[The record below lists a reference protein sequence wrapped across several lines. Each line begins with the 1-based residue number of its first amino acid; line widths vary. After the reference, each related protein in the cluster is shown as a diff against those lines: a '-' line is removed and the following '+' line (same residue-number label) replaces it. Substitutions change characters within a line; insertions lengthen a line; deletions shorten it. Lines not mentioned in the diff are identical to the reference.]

1 MSSTRKN
8 ADMTGAPLL
17 ETKTLSVEFATHE
30 GVVRAVSEVDLEL
43 AAGETLAI
51 VGESGSGKS
60 QMLLSILGLVA
71 GNARVTGSARF
82 RGEELL
88 SAPESRLNQI
98 RGSEIGFVFQD
109 PMTSL
114 NPYLSIGLQLTEPLR
129 IHKGTDRSTAATKA
143 IEMLK
148 AVHMTEPERR
158 MRQYP
163 HQLSGGMRQRV
174 AIAMALICQPE
185 ILIADEPT
193 TALDVTVQAQVLS
206 LLREIREQFDAAVI
220 LVTHDLGVI
229 AELADRVNVMY
240 AGKIVERG
248 PVDDI
253 FYNCRHPYTEALERS
268 IPQFTEI
275 RPARLEAITGNPPNP
290 AHLPPGCAF
299 HPRCPY
305 RLDVCDQSVPPLESV
320 TPNHAKACFYEGPLR
335 TAAESHA

>member
-1 MSSTRKN
+1 M
-8 ADMTGAPLL
+8 ADAPLL
-17 ETKTLSVEFATHE
+17 EARKLSVEFATRE
-30 GVVRAVSEVDLEL
+30 GAVRAVSEVDLDL

-51 VGESGSGKS
+51 VGESGSGKT
-60 QMLLSILGLVA
+60 QMLLSMLGLVA
-71 GNARVTGSARF
+71 QNARVSGSARF
-82 RGEELL
+82 KGEELL
-88 SAPESRLNQI
+88 TASEARLNQI
-98 RGSEIGFVFQD
+98 RGSGIGLVFQD

-129 IHKGTDRSTAATKA
+129 VHKAVDRASATSQA

-148 AVHMTEPERR
+148 AVHITEPERR

-163 HQLSGGMRQRV
+163 HELSGGMRQRV
-174 AIAMALICQPE
+174 AIAMALICRPE

-206 LLREIREQFDAAVI
+206 LLREVREQFGTAVI

-229 AELADRVNVMY
+229 AELGDRVNVMY

-248 PVDDI
+248 SVEDI
-253 FYNCRHPYTEALERS
+253 FYRCRHPYTEALELS
-268 IPQFTEI
+268 IPQFAEA
-275 RPARLEAITGNPPNP
+275 RPERLMAIAGNPPNP

-299 HPRCPY
+299 APRCPY

-320 TPNHAKACFYEGPLR
+320 SPNHAKACFYEGPLKM
-335 TAAESHA
+335 AAELSA

>member
-1 MSSTRKN
+1 MP
-8 ADMTGAPLL
+8 AELLL
-17 ETKTLSVEFATHE
+17 EAKKLTVEFATHE
-30 GVVRAVSEVDLEL
+30 GVVRAVSEIDLEL
-43 AAGETLAI
+43 FAGETLAI

-71 GNARVTGSARF
+71 GNASVTGSARF
-82 RGEELL
+82 KGEELV
-88 SAPESRLNQI
+88 SASEHRLNEI
-98 RGSEIGFVFQD
+98 RGSEIGVVFQD

-114 NPYLSIGLQLTEPLR
+114 NPYLTIGMQLTEPLLL
-129 IHKGTDRSTAATKA
+129 HKGASRKDAAAQA

-148 AVHMTEPERR
+148 AVHISEPERR
-158 MRQYP
+158 MEQYP

-174 AIAMALICQPE
+174 AIAMGLICRPQ

-206 LLREIREQFDAAVI
+206 LLREIRERIGTAVI

-248 PVDDI
+248 SVDDI
-253 FYNCRHPYTEALERS
+253 FYRCRHPYTEALERS

-275 RPARLEAITGNPPNP
+275 RPARLDAISGNPPNP
-290 AHLPPGCAF
+290 VHLPPGCAF

-305 RLDVCDQSVPPLESV
+305 RLEVCDKSVPQLESV
-320 TPNHAKACFYEGPLR
+320 GPNHAKACFYEGPLQ
-335 TAAESHA
+335 TATESRA

>member
-1 MSSTRKN
+1 MP
-8 ADMTGAPLL
+8 GAPLL
-17 ETKTLSVEFATHE
+17 EARKLNVEFATRE
-30 GVVRAVSEVDLEL
+30 GVVRAVSEVDLDL
-43 AAGETLAI
+43 ALGEALAI

-60 QMLLSILGLVA
+60 QMLLSMLGLTA

-82 RGEELL
+82 KGEELL
-88 SAPESRLNQI
+88 GASEARLNQI
-98 RGSEIGFVFQD
+98 RGSGIGFVFQD

-114 NPYLSIGLQLTEPLR
+114 NPYLSIGSQLTEPLR
-129 IHKGTDRSTAATKA
+129 IHKGADRAAAAVQA

-148 AVHMTEPERR
+148 AVHITEPERR

-174 AIAMALICQPE
+174 AIAMALICRPE

-206 LLREIREQFDAAVI
+206 LLREIRERFGTAVV

-248 PVDDI
+248 SVEDI
-253 FYNCRHPYTEALERS
+253 FYHCRHPYTEALQRS
-268 IPQFTEI
+268 VPQLTEL
-275 RPARLEAITGNPPNP
+275 RPVRLAAIAGYPPNP
-290 AHLPPGCAF
+290 MRLPPGCSF
-299 HPRCPY
+299 SPRCPY
-305 RLDVCDQSVPPLESV
+305 RLDICDQSVPPLESV
-320 TPNHAKACFYEGPLR
+320 SPNHAKACFYEGPLGI
-335 TAAESHA
+335 TVEMSA

>member
-1 MSSTRKN
+1 MP
-8 ADMTGAPLL
+8 AAPLL
-17 ETKTLSVEFATHE
+17 EVRRLSVEFSTHE
-30 GVVRAVSEVDLEL
+30 GVVRAVSEVDLDL
-43 AAGETLAI
+43 AAGETLAV

-82 RGEELL
+82 KGEELI
-88 SAPESRLNQI
+88 SAHEKRLNQI
-98 RGSEIGFVFQD
+98 RGSDIGFVFQD

-129 IHKGTDRSTAATKA
+129 IHKGADRATAAAKA
-143 IEMLK
+143 VEILK
-148 AVHMTEPERR
+148 AVHITEPERR

-163 HQLSGGMRQRV
+163 HQLSGGMRQRA

-206 LLREIREQFDAAVI
+206 LLREIREQFGIAVI

-240 AGKIVERG
+240 AGKIVEKG
-248 PVDDI
+248 PVEDI
-253 FYNCRHPYTEALERS
+253 FYRCRHPYTEALERS

-275 RPARLEAITGNPPNP
+275 RPARLEAISGNPPNP
-290 AHLPPGCAF
+290 VRLPPGCAF

-305 RLDVCDQSVPPLESV
+305 RMEICDQVVPELESV
-320 TPNHAKACFYEGPLR
+320 APNHAKACFYEGPLR
-335 TAAESHA
+335 TVLDSHA

>member
-1 MSSTRKN
+1 M
-8 ADMTGAPLL
+8 ADAPVLQVRN
-17 ETKTLSVEFATHE
+17 LSVDFATHE
-30 GVVRAVSEVDLEL
+30 GTVHAVSEVDLDL
-43 AAGETLAI
+43 SAGETLAI

-60 QMLLSILGLVA
+60 QMLLSTLGLTTR
-71 GNARVTGSARF
+71 NARVSGSVRF
-82 RGEELL
+82 QGEELL
-88 SAPESRLNQI
+88 GASEKRLSEI
-98 RGSEIGFVFQD
+98 RGLEIGLVFQD

-114 NPYLSIGLQLTEPLR
+114 NPYLSVGTQLTEPLR
-129 IHKGTDRSTAATKA
+129 VHKDMGRREATSQA

-148 AVHMTEPERR
+148 AVHLTEPERR

-174 AIAMALICQPE
+174 AIAMALICQPK

-206 LLREIREQFDAAVI
+206 LLREVRQEFHTAVV

-229 AELADRVNVMY
+229 AELSDRVNVMY

-248 PVDDI
+248 SVDDI

-268 IPQFTEI
+268 IPQFSKV
-275 RPARLEAITGNPPNP
+275 RPDRLTAISGNPPNP
-290 AHLPPGCAF
+290 LHLPPGCAF

-305 RLDVCDQSVPPLESV
+305 RLDVCDKKIPILETVSAG
-320 TPNHAKACFYEGPLR
+320 HAKACFYEGQLGMA
-335 TAAESHA
+335 TELSA

>member
-1 MSSTRKN
+1 MPTEL
-8 ADMTGAPLL
+8 LL
-17 ETKTLSVEFATHE
+17 ETKKLSVEFATQE
-30 GVVRAVSEVDLEL
+30 GVVRAVSEVDFEL
-43 AAGETLAI
+43 SAGETLAI

-71 GNARVTGSARF
+71 GNARVTGSAKF
-82 RGEELL
+82 KGDELV
-88 SAPESRLNQI
+88 SATEHRLNQI
-98 RGSEIGFVFQD
+98 RGSEIGVVFQD

-114 NPYLSIGLQLTEPLR
+114 NPYLSIGTQLTEPLR
-129 IHKGTDRSTAATKA
+129 LHKGATRQDAVEQA

-148 AVHMTEPERR
+148 AVHISEPERR
-158 MRQYP
+158 MEQYP

-174 AIAMALICQPE
+174 AIAMGLICRPQ

-206 LLREIREQFDAAVI
+206 LLREIRERFGTAII

-248 PVDDI
+248 SVDDI
-253 FYNCRHPYTEALERS
+253 FYRCRHPYTEALERS

-275 RPARLEAITGNPPNP
+275 RPERLDAISGNPPNP
-290 AHLPPGCAF
+290 VHLPSGCAF
-299 HPRCPY
+299 HPRCRY
-305 RLDVCDQSVPPLESV
+305 RLDVCDQNIPPLESV
-320 TPNHAKACFYEGPLR
+320 GPNHAKACFYEGPLQSAKEYR
-335 TAAESHA
+335 A